1 MPLTKDP
8 KRPFLRARLDTASI
22 TLANVAHSHHR
33 ATPMNIRDFLA
44 LTRVQRLAV
53 RRQIIIDDLKRL
65 SGCEV
70 SPIPMKRI
78 N

>member
-1 MPLTKDP
+1 
-8 KRPFLRARLDTASI
+8 
-22 TLANVAHSHHR
+22 
-33 ATPMNIRDFLA
+33 MNIRDFLA
-44 LTRVQRLAV
+44 LTRAQRFAV
-53 RRQIIIDDLKRL
+53 VARICFEQRAHARRQIIIDDLKRL